1 MLFVGHGL
9 VAKIFLPIC
18 FIAEVIVKNSIGP
31 VWSDDQIKAG
41 ERMRDSWTE
50 FAAERQSA
58 ANPQPQDV
66 LSRVKSAAVGRVQA
80 EHEAELMRYPNVIA
94 VASGIRM
101 TKGKP
106 TGEHCLVVYVSRKIP
121 PDALG
126 EGETLPSSIDGVPVD
141 VVDAGQ
147 VEAL

>member
-1 MLFVGHGL
+1 M
-9 VAKIFLPIC
+9 
-18 FIAEVIVKNSIGP
+18 KNSIGP

-41 ERMRDSWTE
+41 EQTRDRWAQ

-58 ANPQPQDV
+58 ANAPPQDV
-66 LSRVKSAAVGRVQA
+66 LSRVKSAKVSRVQA
-80 EHEAELMRYPNVIA
+80 QHEAEMMRYPNVIA
-94 VASGIRM
+94 VASGIGM

-106 TGEHCLVVYVSRKIP
+106 TGEHCLVVYVSRKLAP
-121 PDALG
+121 NALG
-126 EGETLPSSIDGVPVD
+126 EGEVLPTEIEGVRVD